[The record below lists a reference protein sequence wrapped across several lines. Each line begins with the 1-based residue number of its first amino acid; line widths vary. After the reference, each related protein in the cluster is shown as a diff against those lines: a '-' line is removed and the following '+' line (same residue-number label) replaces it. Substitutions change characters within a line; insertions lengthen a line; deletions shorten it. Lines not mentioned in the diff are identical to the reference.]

1 MSILHSLDGG
11 KNFWRSN
18 INVEEKAAVV
28 VLDQPCMGGRVCL
41 ARGESHLE
49 TWSVGVRSNCCIIRE
64 QAREEREKAVQVML
78 LDKIT

>member
-1 MSILHSLDGG
+1 
-11 KNFWRSN
+11 
-18 INVEEKAAVV
+18 
-28 VLDQPCMGGRVCL
+28 MGGRVCL